1 MGRCALEKF
10 EIAGLTVEF
19 ETGDGLLFERSRPYL
34 TSDDKKTDIKI
45 ELDDDFFMR
54 RRQSYP
60 MLTLDECRYVWTGE
74 AFYLKLLEFNGF
86 MLHSSCVCRGG
97 NAYLFSAR
105 SRPYLTSDDKK
116 TDIKIELDDDFFMR
130 RRQSYPMLT
139 LDECRYV
146 WTGEAFYLKLL
157 EFNGFMLHSSCVCR
171 GGNAYL
177 FSARSGTGKSTHTH
191 LWLSE
196 FPDAYI
202 LNDDKPAIIINES
215 GAVAYGTPF
224 SGKNDESRNAAAPIR
239 AVVFIERSQKNSI
252 EKISPASAVPLFM
265 SQTVRPKTPQYMGVL
280 LSLLDA
286 LLKEVPVFLL
296 KCNMDPSAAHVSY
309 DGIEEYYRQNPRA

>member
-19 ETGDGLLFERSRPYL
+19 ETGDGLLLKRSRPYL

-45 ELDDDFFMR
+45 
-54 RRQSYP
+54 
-60 MLTLDECRYVWTGE
+60 
-74 AFYLKLLEFNGF
+74 K
-86 MLHSSCVCRGG
+86 
-97 NAYLFSAR
+97 
-105 SRPYLTSDDKK
+105 
-116 TDIKIELDDDFFMR
+116 LDDDFFMR

-202 LNDDKPAIIINES
+202 LNDD
-215 GAVAYGTPF
+215 
-224 SGKNDESRNAAAPIR
+224 
-239 AVVFIERSQKNSI
+239 
-252 EKISPASAVPLFM
+252 
-265 SQTVRPKTPQYMGVL
+265 
-280 LSLLDA
+280 
-286 LLKEVPVFLL
+286 
-296 KCNMDPSAAHVSY
+296 
-309 DGIEEYYRQNPRA
+309 

>member
-1 MGRCALEKF
+1 
-10 EIAGLTVEF
+10 
-19 ETGDGLLFERSRPYL
+19 
-34 TSDDKKTDIKI
+34 
-45 ELDDDFFMR
+45 MR
-54 RRQSYP
+54 VPRRQRLS
-60 MLTLDECRYVWTGE
+60 
-74 AFYLKLLEFNGF
+74 
-86 MLHSSCVCRGG
+86 
-97 NAYLFSAR
+97 
-105 SRPYLTSDDKK
+105 
-116 TDIKIELDDDFFMR
+116 
-130 RRQSYPMLT
+130 
-139 LDECRYV
+139 
-146 WTGEAFYLKLL
+146 
-157 EFNGFMLHSSCVCR
+157 
-171 GGNAYL
+171 

-202 LNDDKPAIIINES
+202 LNDDKPAIIINEN

>member
-19 ETGDGLLFERSRPYL
+19 DTGDGLLFE
-34 TSDDKKTDIKI
+34 
-45 ELDDDFFMR
+45 
-54 RRQSYP
+54 
-60 MLTLDECRYVWTGE
+60 
-74 AFYLKLLEFNGF
+74 
-86 MLHSSCVCRGG
+86 
-97 NAYLFSAR
+97 R

-202 LNDDKPAIIINES
+202 LNDDKPAIVINES

-224 SGKNDESRNAAAPIR
+224 SGKNDERKVALHLVACRRNALDEQVA
-239 AVVFIERSQKNSI
+239 
-252 EKISPASAVPLFM
+252 EKIARGDQREMAEHLADLFPAA
-265 SQTVRPKTPQYMGVL
+265 
-280 LSLLDA
+280 
-286 LLKEVPVFLL
+286 EE
-296 KCNMDPSAAHVSY
+296 KCNTKRNKK
-309 DGIEEYYRQNPRA
+309 GKR

>member
-19 ETGDGLLFERSRPYL
+19 ETGDGLLLERSRPYL

-60 MLTLDECRYVWTGE
+60 ML
-74 AFYLKLLEFNGF
+74 
-86 MLHSSCVCRGG
+86 S
-97 NAYLFSAR
+97 
-105 SRPYLTSDDKK
+105 
-116 TDIKIELDDDFFMR
+116 
-130 RRQSYPMLT
+130 

-177 FSARSGTGKSTHTH
+177 FSARSGTGKSTQRL
-191 LWLSE
+191 LWLW
-196 FPDAYI
+196 
-202 LNDDKPAIIINES
+202 
-215 GAVAYGTPF
+215 
-224 SGKNDESRNAAAPIR
+224 
-239 AVVFIERSQKNSI
+239 
-252 EKISPASAVPLFM
+252 
-265 SQTVRPKTPQYMGVL
+265 
-280 LSLLDA
+280 
-286 LLKEVPVFLL
+286 
-296 KCNMDPSAAHVSY
+296 
-309 DGIEEYYRQNPRA
+309 

>member
-1 MGRCALEKF
+1 MEKF

-19 ETGDGLLFERSRPYL
+19 ETGDGLLLKRSRPYL

-45 ELDDDFFMR
+45 
-54 RRQSYP
+54 
-60 MLTLDECRYVWTGE
+60 
-74 AFYLKLLEFNGF
+74 K
-86 MLHSSCVCRGG
+86 
-97 NAYLFSAR
+97 
-105 SRPYLTSDDKK
+105 
-116 TDIKIELDDDFFMR
+116 LDDDFFMR

-239 AVVFIERSQKNSI
+239 AIVFIERSQKNSI
-252 EKISPASAVPLFM
+252 EKNKSGECRAAVYVTDRAPENTAVYGCAVIAARRSFKRGAGLFAQM
-265 SQTVRPKTPQYMGVL
+265 QYGSVGG
-280 LSLLDA
+280 A
-286 LLKEVPVFLL
+286 RVV
-296 KCNMDPSAAHVSY
+296 
-309 DGIEEYYRQNPRA
+309 

>member
-45 ELDDDFFMR
+45 ELDDDFF
-54 RRQSYP
+54 
-60 MLTLDECRYVWTGE
+60 L
-74 AFYLKLLEFNGF
+74 
-86 MLHSSCVCRGG
+86 
-97 NAYLFSAR
+97 
-105 SRPYLTSDDKK
+105 
-116 TDIKIELDDDFFMR
+116 R

-280 LSLLDA
+280 LRLLDA